1 MQTSC
6 WPAESPPDNT
16 PAYSAAPDFQGFLG
30 KPAHDMSGAG
40 QGARGDSAR
49 TRPAS
54 AAVGNADQPE
64 RFTGRSE
71 IALVLTK
78 LSFNGWRMRMQS
90 SWQKRSSSWFPCRS
104 MRCQVRGPGGG
115 AHSPCPA
122 ALLHL
127 AAAGAHRRHVAAP
140 SHRVHY
146 PEVRAEAAFRATPVF
161 CGEEVAAP
169 GVSWSL
175 SASSLRILR
184 PRSAGVKGF

>member
-1 MQTSC
+1 MNRIAPKNPRLRLVPELYEHLRQQVLRRDGWRCQSC
-6 WPAESPPDNT
+6 GTMLNLEVHHKELRSR
-16 PAYSAAPDFQGFLG
+16 
-30 KPAHDMSGAG
+30 SG
-40 QGARGDSAR
+40 D
-49 TRPAS
+49 
-54 AAVGNADQPE
+54 
-64 RFTGRSE
+64 
-71 IALVLTK
+71 
-78 LSFNGWRMRMQS
+78 GWRMRMQS
-90 SWQKRSSSWFPCRS
+90 SWQKRSSSWIPCRS

-146 PEVRAEAAFRATPVF
+146 PEVRAEAAFRATPVW
-161 CGEEVAAP
+161 CGEEVASP